1 MRQAACGEGQ
11 LLQGAGHLNHSR
23 LRCDLT
29 ETGPSMLATSS
40 PLRGCLLD
48 PEEGLG
54 ERPPAY
60 SLEGSPGRQAPGSE
74 KSLRSVKIV
83 EAVL

>member
-1 MRQAACGEGQ
+1 
-11 LLQGAGHLNHSR
+11 
-23 LRCDLT
+23 
-29 ETGPSMLATSS
+29 MLATSS

-60 SLEGSPGRQAPGSE
+60 PLEGSPGQQAPGSE